1 MLRWKIVHHDGLL
14 LRRFIERFDLNLDVL
29 LDLRFLI
36 RRHTSSTEYLRVVV
50 VDFIDFVFLLCCC
63 FARKSVI
70 SFEMDCK
77 NVS

>member
-1 MLRWKIVHHDGLL
+1 MPRWKIVHDGLL
-14 LRRFIERFDLNLDVL
+14 FRRFRCFDLNLDVL

-50 VDFIDFVFLLCCC
+50 VVDFIDFVFLLCCC
-63 FARKSVI
+63 FTRNDVM